1 MMILVHI
8 RYMVFCV
15 IIQYIKHII
24 KRKFI
29 SFKLN
34 FEAGRCRGED
44 LDVGVTYKDTHKCQT
59 RPGSNLGK

>member
-1 MMILVHI
+1 MMLLVYI
-8 RYMVFCV
+8 CYMVFCI

-34 FEAGRCRGED
+34 FETGMCRRED
-44 LDVGVTYKDTHKCQT
+44 LNVGVTYKDTHKCQT
-59 RPGSNLGK
+59 